1 VKADKSPDMKGI
13 LLQRAFTFA
22 FKSYRKIV

>member
-1 VKADKSPDMKGI
+1 MKGI

-22 FKSYRKIV
+22 LKSYRKIV